1 MQRRRTFLLLR
12 TDQPH
17 VVELGCAPPSARRAW
32 RTSPLPARSGRGPP
46 RRPGNG
52 RVRAMS
58 AEVRIRP
65 ATSERDR
72 VPALISGSS
81 GSLPSVAMVR
91 SCLSAYRNAGLS
103 VQRAKLIPANALGG
117 GRDYQ
122 FHPNGIR
129 TLEIRSLGR
138 LAQGVDAV
146 LLLPGGPRW
155 RNPAARTRP
164 MSLWPFH
171 SS

>member
-1 MQRRRTFLLLR
+1 
-12 TDQPH
+12 
-17 VVELGCAPPSARRAW
+17 
-32 RTSPLPARSGRGPP
+32 
-46 RRPGNG
+46 
-52 RVRAMS
+52 MS

-65 ATSERDR
+65 ATSER
-72 VPALISGSS
+72 SGSCPD
-81 GSLPSVAMVR
+81 LRKFRIIAVR
-91 SCLSAYRNAGLS
+91 GDGPVCLSAYRNAGLS

-146 LLLPGGPRW
+146 LLFPGVRVGE
-155 RNPAARTRP
+155 TRQLEHDP
-164 MSLWPFH
+164 
-171 SS
+171 